1 MTKRKR
7 SIIKYFLIFLLLVGV
22 VVAYFGYEFYQKIFG
37 SGVNLKGQQSAW
49 LYVEKG
55 SGSDAVL
62 RTIEEAGYVKDMDL
76 LRWVAERKNFANHVY
91 PGRYKLHN
99 DMSINSLLDLL
110 RSGSHT
116 PSKVTF
122 SFARTAE
129 DFAGKATRNI
139 QTDSV
144 ELLKLL
150 KDTNTQTKYGFN
162 KNTYLSMYI
171 PNTYEFNWATTA
183 EDFVERMAKE
193 YKRFWTNDRKAKAQK
208 TGLTQSEISTLAAI
222 VQAETNM
229 AKDRPR
235 IAGVY
240 MNRLERGIP
249 LEADPTLVYALG
261 DFTIKRV
268 LNKHKKIKSPYN
280 TYMNKGLPPG
290 PILLPSIPYIDAILN
305 YEKHDYIFFCAK
317 EDFSGYS
324 NFAKNYSQHLKNA
337 RKYQQALNKRKIY
350 R

>member
-7 SIIKYFLIFLLLVGV
+7 SILKYFLIFLLLVGV

>member
-1 MTKRKR
+1 
-7 SIIKYFLIFLLLVGV
+7 LVGV

>member
-1 MTKRKR
+1 
-7 SIIKYFLIFLLLVGV
+7 LVGV

-122 SFARTAE
+122 SLARTAE
-129 DFAGKATRNI
+129 DLAGKATRNI

-162 KNTYLSMYI
+162 KNTYLAMYI

>member
-1 MTKRKR
+1 MAKR
-7 SIIKYFLIFLLLVGV
+7 SIIKYFLLLVLLVGAV
-22 VVAYFGYEFYQKIFG
+22 AAYFGYDFYQRIFG
-37 SGVNLKGQQSAW
+37 SGVDLKGQKTAW

-55 SGSDAVL
+55 SGANAVL
-62 RTIEEAGYVKDMDL
+62 KSIEESGFVKDMDL
-76 LRWVAERKNFANHVY
+76 LSWAAERKNLANHIY
-91 PGRYKLHN
+91 PGRYQLRN
-99 DMSINSLLDLL
+99 SMSINSLLDLM

-116 PSKVTF
+116 PARVTF
-122 SFARTAE
+122 SFARNAE
-129 DFAGKATRNI
+129 DLAGKATRNI
-139 QTDSV
+139 HADSI

-150 KDTNTQTKYGFN
+150 KDINTQTQYGFN
-162 KNTYLSMYI
+162 ENTYLSMYI

-183 EDFVERMAKE
+183 QEFVERMAKE
-193 YKRFWTNDRKAKAQK
+193 YKRFWNDQRKAKATK
-208 TGLTQSEISTLAAI
+208 IGLTQSETSTLAAI

-229 AKDRPR
+229 PEDRPR

-240 MNRLERGIP
+240 MNRLEKGIP

-290 PILLPSIPYIDAILN
+290 PILLPSIPNINAVLN

-324 NFAKNYSQHLKNA
+324 NFAKTYAQHLKNA

-350 R
+350 K

>member
-1 MTKRKR
+1 MAKR
-7 SIIKYFLIFLLLVGV
+7 SIIKYFLIFVLIVGAV
-22 VVAYFGYEFYQKIFG
+22 AAYFGYELYQKIFG
-37 SGVNLKGQQSAW
+37 SGVDLKGKQTEW
-49 LYVEKG
+49 LYIEKG
-55 SGSDAVL
+55 GSSDEVL
-62 RTIEEAGYVKDMDL
+62 QKIEDKGFVKDMEL
-76 LRWVAERKNFANHVY
+76 MRWVAGRKNLVNHIY
-91 PGRYKLHN
+91 PGRYKLRN
-99 DMSINSLLDLL
+99 GMSINSLIDLL

-116 PSKVTF
+116 PSRVIF

-129 DFAGKATRNI
+129 DLAGRATRSI
-139 QTDSV
+139 SADSI

-150 KDTNTQTKYGFN
+150 EDINVQTRYGFN
-162 KNTYLSMYI
+162 ENTFMSMYI

-183 EDFVERMAKE
+183 EEFVERMAKE
-193 YKRFWTNDRKAKAQK
+193 YKRFWKNEQRSEQAQK
-208 TGLTQSEISTLAAI
+208 IGLTQSEVTTLASI

-240 MNRLERGIP
+240 MNRLEKGIP

-261 DFTIKRV
+261 DFNIRRV

-290 PILLPSIPYIDAILN
+290 PILLPSIPYIDAVLN

-324 NFAKNYSQHLKNA
+324 NFAKTYKQHLRNA
-337 RKYQQALNKRKIY
+337 KKYQQALNKRKIY
-350 R
+350 K

>member
-7 SIIKYFLIFLLLVGV
+7 SIIKYFLLFVLLVGAV
-22 VVAYFGYEFYQKIFG
+22 AAYFGYDLYQKIFG
-37 SGVNLKGQQSAW
+37 SGVNLKGKQTEW
-49 LYVEKG
+49 LYIEKG
-55 SGSDAVL
+55 
-62 RTIEEAGYVKDMDL
+62 AGANEVIDNIAQAGFVKDMEL
-76 LRWVAERKNFANHVY
+76 MRWVAEQKNLASHIY
-91 PGRYKLHN
+91 PGRYKLRN
-99 DMSINSLLDLL
+99 GMSINSLIDLL

-122 SFARTAE
+122 SFARVAE
-129 DFAGKATRNI
+129 DLAGKATRNI
-139 QTDSV
+139 SADSI

-150 KDTNTQTKYGFN
+150 KDINVQTRYGFN
-162 KNTYLSMYI
+162 ENTYLSMYI

-183 EDFVERMAKE
+183 EEFVERMAKE
-193 YKRFWTNDRKAKAQK
+193 YKRFWTAERKAKAQK
-208 TGLTQSEISTLAAI
+208 IGLSQSEVSTLASI
-222 VQAETNM
+222 VQSETNM

-240 MNRLERGIP
+240 VNRLEKGIP

-290 PILLPSIPYIDAILN
+290 PILLPSIPNIDAVLN

-324 NFAKNYSQHLKNA
+324 NFAKTYKQHLRNA
-337 RKYQQALNKRKIY
+337 KKYQQALNKRKIY
-350 R
+350 K

>member
-7 SIIKYFLIFLLLVGV
+7 SIIKYFLIFVLLVGAV
-22 VVAYFGYEFYQKIFG
+22 AAYFGYELYQKIFG
-37 SGVNLKGQQSAW
+37 SGVDLKGKQTEW
-49 LYVEKG
+49 LYIEKG
-55 SGSDAVL
+55 AGSDEVL
-62 RTIEEAGYVKDMDL
+62 QKIESKGFVKDIELM
-76 LRWVAERKNFANHVY
+76 RWVAEQKNLANHIY
-91 PGRYKLHN
+91 PGRYKLRN
-99 DMSINSLLDLL
+99 DMSINSLIDLL

-116 PSKVTF
+116 PAKVTF
-122 SFARTAE
+122 SSMRLPK
-129 DFAGKATRNI
+129 DLAGRATKNI
-139 QTDSV
+139 MADSI

-150 KDTNTQTKYGFN
+150 KDINVQTRYGFN
-162 KNTYLSMYI
+162 ENSFMAMYI

-183 EDFVERMAKE
+183 EEFVERMAKE
-193 YKRFWTNDRKAKAQK
+193 YKRFWTDKRKARAKEI
-208 TGLTQSEISTLAAI
+208 GLSQSEISTLASI

-240 MNRLERGIP
+240 MNRLAKGIP

-261 DFTIKRV
+261 DFGIRRV

-290 PILLPSIPYIDAILN
+290 PILLPSIPYIDAVLN
-305 YEKHDYIFFCAK
+305 YEKHEYIFFCAK

-324 NFAKNYSQHLKNA
+324 NFAKTYKQHLRNA
-337 RKYQQALNKRKIY
+337 KKYQQALNKRKIY
-350 R
+350 K